1 MKKEEKILITEIFGS
16 IGFFI
21 WMVSILILGLLFH
34 ARKALWEAP
43 VPQKFISYEHMDW
56 KSGDLLLCSGSGAH
70 GKIGEIVTKV
80 TSGSQWT
87 HVGLVFVHPVTKH
100 IYLWDIDNTAA
111 RLIPLFAFL
120 KRYKGKVAVRR
131 LVKSS
136 FTDMVVINDEKYM
149 EFIQSHWNVP
159 YTHDFWIHGY
169 NRKFPILAVPF
180 SSNLTEE
187 KKHFCC
193 TLTAKTL
200 VFLGVIKEIPHM
212 HVLGMKDFEYDHD
225 KNNPFF
231 IMKNGWRFEP
241 EILVKKDE
249 SRSVF

>member
-1 MKKEEKILITEIFGS
+1 MKKEEKKFVAEFFGS
-16 IGFFI
+16 LAFF
-21 WMVSILILGLLFH
+21 VLILLAGILAVLIH
-34 ARKALWEAP
+34 ARKALWEAQ
-43 VPQKFISYEHMDW
+43 VPKKFISFEHMDW

-87 HVGLVFVHPVTKH
+87 HIGLVFVHPVTKH
-100 IYLWDIDNTAA
+100 VYLWDIDNTAA

-136 FTDMVVINDEKYM
+136 FSDMAVINDTKYM
-149 EFIQSHWNVP
+149 EFIQKHWNVP

-169 NRKFPILAVPF
+169 NRKFPILALPF
-180 SSNLTEE
+180 AKNITHEE
-187 KKHFCC
+187 KHFCC

-200 VFLGVIKEIPHM
+200 AFLGVIKDMPRW
-212 HVLGMKDFEYDHD
+212 HVLGMKDFESSE
-225 KNNPFF
+225 KNNMFF
-231 IMKNGWRFEP
+231 IMKNGWRFEN
-241 EILVKKDE
+241 EVLVKH
-249 SRSVF
+249 SS